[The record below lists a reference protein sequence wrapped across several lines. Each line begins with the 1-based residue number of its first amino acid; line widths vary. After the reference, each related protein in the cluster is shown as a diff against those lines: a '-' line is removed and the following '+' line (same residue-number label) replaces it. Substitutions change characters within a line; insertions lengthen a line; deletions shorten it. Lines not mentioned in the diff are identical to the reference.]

1 MYLTFDWDDMDI
13 TDPIVEEAMSELNNR
28 FGYGNIW
35 YRVSSSG
42 DGLHIILANLVW
54 NNTLGKMEM
63 TPLDFADDF
72 TLAIRKE
79 FSEPPWGLECKGRLI
94 SDSVR
99 TKNGF
104 RTGRI
109 FSTKNGK
116 AAGEW
121 NLYG

>member
-54 NNTLGKMEM
+54 K
-63 TPLDFADDF
+63 D
-72 TLAIRKE
+72 RK
-79 FSEPPWGLECKGRLI
+79 
-94 SDSVR
+94 SVV
-99 TKNGF
+99 
-104 RTGRI
+104 
-109 FSTKNGK
+109 
-116 AAGEW
+116 
-121 NLYG
+121 